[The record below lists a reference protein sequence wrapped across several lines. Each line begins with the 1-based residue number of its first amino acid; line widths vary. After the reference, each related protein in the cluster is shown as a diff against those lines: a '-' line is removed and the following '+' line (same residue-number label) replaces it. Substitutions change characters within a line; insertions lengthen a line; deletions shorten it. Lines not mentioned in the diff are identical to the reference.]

1 MTSNHDQR
9 PCVRCHTERTR
20 SASGMCFRCRPAP
33 TVVVEGDMVRIGAAF
48 DLPADRAIVL
58 AHRILDALTPTMKK
72 ENNEND

>member
-9 PCVRCHTERTR
+9 SCVKCRTERTR

-33 TVVVEGDMVRIGAAF
+33 TVEILGDMCRIGGAF

-58 AHRILDALTPTMKK
+58 AHRILDALTPSMEAKQQ
-72 ENNEND
+72 